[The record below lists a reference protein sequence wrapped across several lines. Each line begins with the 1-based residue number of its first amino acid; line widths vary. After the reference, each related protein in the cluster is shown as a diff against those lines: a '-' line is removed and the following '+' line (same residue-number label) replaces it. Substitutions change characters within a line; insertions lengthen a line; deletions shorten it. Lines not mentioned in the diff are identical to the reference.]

1 VVQGDLYQMIDLVLA
16 QASPLVAEQD
26 TQQASPSVAGLPSPA
41 AVDRVRLSPPVAG
54 SRRVAMERSEA
65 PTSRRDRIPPQ
76 SARSRDRE
84 E

>member
-26 TQQASPSVAGLPSPA
+26 QQQALPPAAGSPSPA
-41 AVDRVRLSPPVAG
+41 AVDRARLSPPGVG

-65 PTSRRDRIPPQ
+65 LTSRRDRIPPQ
-76 SARSRDRE
+76 SAQL
-84 E
+84 